1 MALTTPWLTSDDLI
15 DIVKKRIA
23 FPISQNTLSEEDIL
37 KFASHE
43 LFDSQV
49 PSIMEYHDEYFV
61 FRQNTPIESNIVRYQ
76 IPDRAI
82 GMKLRDVFLQLTDG
96 SVREMSRITPESKA
110 FYQQAGSTNTDI
122 YRFYVEG
129 DEIVLNSQQVTAN
142 GQALQFTYYL
152 RPNSLVKNNRAAIA
166 QNFTKNIAIDN
177 TTLTNGD
184 SFNVGSLSFTAGID
198 FVIGANTN
206 ITVSNIHIALS
217 SVGLS
222 NDVNG
227 QSIMIRSKS
236 SKTVYTT
243 TNSVA
248 FSIQTGLGVEFDLV
262 PSVITNGSI
271 IDFLQTKGGHRS
283 YSIEV
288 SLGDSA
294 ISGNV
299 INFDAGI
306 IPNNFIVGDYICLAN
321 ESIIPQIPS
330 DLHSL
335 LAERTCERMLMS
347 IGDVQGSQLSA
358 QKVAQLEKQQAA
370 MVDNRVE
377 GAPLKLVN
385 RFSPLRL
392 NKRWRR
398 R

>member
-1 MALTTPWLTSDDLI
+1 MALTTPWLTSNDLI

-37 KFASHE
+37 KFASYE

-49 PSIMEYHDEYFV
+49 PSIMEFHDEYFV
-61 FRQNTPIESNIVRYQ
+61 FRQSVLIENDKLRYQ

-82 GMKLRDVFLQLTDG
+82 GMKLRDLLLEMPDN
-96 SVREMSRITPESKA
+96 SVREMTRITPESVA
-110 FYQQAGSTNTDI
+110 YFQQVGSNTTDI

-129 DEIVLNSQQVTAN
+129 DEIVLASNQVAAT
-142 GQALQFTYYL
+142 GQSLRFTYYL
-152 RPNSLVKNNRAAIA
+152 RPNSLVKNDRAATA
-166 QNFTKNIAIDN
+166 QYFTKNLAIDN

-184 SFNVGSLSFTAGID
+184 SFKVGSLTFTAGID
-198 FVIGANTN
+198 FAIGANTN
-206 ITVSNIHIALS
+206 ITVSNIHVALS
-217 SVGLS
+217 ALGIS

-227 QSIMIRSKS
+227 QSIMLRNKNA
-236 SKTVYTT
+236 KTVYSS
-243 TNSVA
+243 TNPVA
-248 FSIQTGLGVEFDLV
+248 LSLQNGLGIEFDLV
-262 PSVITNGSI
+262 PSIITNGSV
-271 IDFLQTKGGHRS
+271 IDFLQTKGGHRT
-283 YSIEV
+283 YSIDVEI
-288 SLGDSA
+288 GASA

-299 INFDAGI
+299 INFDLGV
-306 IPNNFIVGDYICLAN
+306 IPPSFVVGDYICLAN

-330 DLHSL
+330 DVHSL

-347 IGDVQGSQLSA
+347 IGDVQGSQISA
-358 QKVAQLEKQQAA
+358 QKVAQLEKQQSA

-377 GAPLKLVN
+377 GAPLKIVN

>member
-1 MALTTPWLTSDDLI
+1 MALTTPWLTSNDLI

-37 KFASHE
+37 KFASYE

-49 PSIMEYHDEYFV
+49 PSIMEFHDEYFV
-61 FRQNTPIESNIVRYQ
+61 FRQSVAIETDKLRYQ

-82 GMKLRDVFLQLTDG
+82 GMKLRDLMLEMPDN
-96 SVREMSRITPESKA
+96 SLREMTRITPDSVA
-110 FYQQAGSTNTDI
+110 YFQQVGSNTTDI

-129 DEIVLNSQQVTAN
+129 DEIVIASNQVASA
-142 GQALQFTYYL
+142 GQSLRFTYYL
-152 RPNSLVKNNRAAIA
+152 RPNSLVKNDRAATA
-166 QNFTKNIAIDN
+166 QYFTKVLTVDN
-177 TTLTNGD
+177 ATLVNGNNF
-184 SFNVGSLSFTAGID
+184 SIGSLIFTAGVD
-198 FVIGANTN
+198 FAIGANTN
-206 ITVSNIHIALS
+206 VTVSNIHVALS
-217 SVGLS
+217 AIGIS

-227 QSIMIRSKS
+227 QTIMIRNKS
-236 SKTVYTT
+236 SKVVYSSSNTT
-243 TNSVA
+243 ALSLQ
-248 FSIQTGLGVEFDLV
+248 SGLGIEFDLV
-262 PSVITNGSI
+262 PTIITNGSI
-271 IDFLQTKGGHRS
+271 IDFLQTKGGHRT
-283 YSIEV
+283 YSIDIE
-288 SLGDSA
+288 LGATA
-294 ISGNV
+294 ISGKV
-299 INFDAGI
+299 INFDIGV
-306 IPNNFIVGDYICLAN
+306 IPSSFVVGDYICLAN

-330 DLHSL
+330 DVHSL

-347 IGDVQGSQLSA
+347 IGDVQGSQISA

-377 GAPLKLVN
+377 GAPIKLVN